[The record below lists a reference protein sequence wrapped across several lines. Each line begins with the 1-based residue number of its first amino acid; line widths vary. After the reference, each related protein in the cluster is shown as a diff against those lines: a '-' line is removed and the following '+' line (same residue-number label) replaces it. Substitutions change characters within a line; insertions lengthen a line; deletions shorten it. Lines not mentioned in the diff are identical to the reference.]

1 MPQLLNGKQNFV
13 VDLRAHLFRRLRAGH
28 GDQACGPTPTDSDVS
43 SLRIMHDR
51 IYIHKTM
58 RINFDTYDMRRD
70 QDTINP
76 DSHADIMM
84 RAQADS
90 RHPYL
95 YARVLSIFHVD
106 ALLTA
111 SKGQRIATSWRTMQ
125 VCFVR
130 WFEVDLPNI
139 KPRRL
144 IPLRW
149 AKENEEPFGFVA
161 PDDVLR
167 GCHLIPSAAY
177 GRSDDALRGYS
188 EARHAQKETD
198 ELDYNRHYVGQYI
211 ST

>member
-1 MPQLLNGKQNFV
+1 
-13 VDLRAHLFRRLRAGH
+13 
-28 GDQACGPTPTDSDVS
+28 
-43 SLRIMHDR
+43 
-51 IYIHKTM
+51 
-58 RINFDTYDMRRD
+58 
-70 QDTINP
+70 
-76 DSHADIMM
+76 
-84 RAQADS
+84 
-90 RHPYL
+90 
-95 YARVLSIFHVD
+95 
-106 ALLTA
+106 
-111 SKGQRIATSWRTMQ
+111 MQ

-198 ELDYNRHYVGQYI
+198 ELDYNRHYVGQYV